1 MTMTK
6 RAGLFRFQLP
16 VLNPD
21 ADIYETLNMS
31 QFSPNIKIVI
41 YLTCCQCLVVHWFC
55 MNVNQKKQ
63 QQTCMQRTNLD
74 VSVVCRTVNC

>member
-55 MNVNQKKQ
+55 MNVNQKKP
-63 QQTCMQRTNLD
+63 TTNMYATYELG
-74 VSVVCRTVNC
+74 RIFGLQKR